1 MASITALK
9 IDFLVVRVVFFFFLS
24 TKQNRFKKIVVANK
38 LLLDHLR
45 DEILLKSYVTFE
57 NKYLFLK

>member
-1 MASITALK
+1 MMASITALK
-9 IDFLVVRVVFFFFLS
+9 IDFLVVRVVFFFLS
-24 TKQNRFKKIVVANK
+24 TEQNRFKKIVVANK

-45 DEILLKSYVTFE
+45 DEILLKSYITFE

>member
-9 IDFLVVRVVFFFFLS
+9 IDFLVVRVVCFFLS
-24 TKQNRFKKIVVANK
+24 TEQNRFKKIVVANK